1 MNGMKVDS
9 AIQAARF
16 LYTFLFGMAARILY
30 VLLQNRQK
38 VLCGS
43 RLRSHLLD
51 AAFWILIL
59 AGFTAVIQLLCGGE
73 LRIYMVV
80 GSAAGFTLAAVLEKL
95 SHGNTGEKS

>member
-16 LYTFLFGMAARILY
+16 LYTLLFGMAARILY
-30 VLLQNRQK
+30 VLLQNGQNMLR
-38 VLCGS
+38 GS
-43 RLRSHLLD
+43 KLRSYLLD

-73 LRIYMVV
+73 LRIYTAV
-80 GSAAGFTLAAVLEKL
+80 GAAVGFAFAAILEKL
-95 SHGNTGEKS
+95 SQRNTGEKS

>member
-16 LYTFLFGMAARILY
+16 LYTFLFGMAARMLY

-38 VLCGS
+38 S
-43 RLRSHLLD
+43 SHRKWRSYLLD
-51 AAFWILIL
+51 AVFWMLIL

-73 LRIYMVV
+73 LRIYTAV
-80 GSAAGFTLAAVLEKL
+80 GSAAGFTLAALLERL
-95 SHGNTGEKS
+95 SQRNTGEKS